1 MQNRALPPY
10 NFYLQE
16 EFNSFWKSYDFRGRK
31 VLFIFGIGFDP
42 RCVPALEG
50 LASEMLRAN
59 ASMHTL
65 AVRFTN
71 IFDEVREINEGYTND
86 MLARV
91 RVVTAGLRGALYQ
104 HTELEVRL
112 FDSDRKVCGDGS
124 LVAEIQKRY
133 GDTLQLYTDI
143 VIDISALPRPLADSV
158 IAYFWR
164 ARSERQNIFATL
176 TEVESKIKIDERS
189 YTQPTY
195 MYGGPKPADVSHR
208 LWIPILGGRIGRFEH
223 IYQHI
228 KPSEVYPI
236 IPFPTA
242 NPRYGDEIFLEA
254 YPTLSKWSV
263 QSRDIMYASG
273 DVPFDVFRKI
283 YDLHQKRSQISE
295 DSQIILSALSGRS
308 LSLGVLLAALWL
320 DLPMCHAQPT
330 TYVIE
335 PEELERLRVECGRP
349 RQTIYWLAGTLYE
362 TRAGASP

>member
-158 IAYFWR
+158 IAY
-164 ARSERQNIFATL
+164 
-176 TEVESKIKIDERS
+176 
-189 YTQPTY
+189 
-195 MYGGPKPADVSHR
+195 
-208 LWIPILGGRIGRFEH
+208 
-223 IYQHI
+223 
-228 KPSEVYPI
+228 
-236 IPFPTA
+236 
-242 NPRYGDEIFLEA
+242 
-254 YPTLSKWSV
+254 
-263 QSRDIMYASG
+263 
-273 DVPFDVFRKI
+273 
-283 YDLHQKRSQISE
+283 
-295 DSQIILSALSGRS
+295 
-308 LSLGVLLAALWL
+308 
-320 DLPMCHAQPT
+320 
-330 TYVIE
+330 
-335 PEELERLRVECGRP
+335 
-349 RQTIYWLAGTLYE
+349 
-362 TRAGASP
+362 